1 MSMSTSVTTY
11 AVLLIAILAE
21 TFATSC
27 LNASQQFTK
36 LVPSLLSVI
45 GYAVSFYA
53 FSHVTKV
60 MPIGVAYAIWCALGI
75 IFITLVG
82 SFYFKQHLDM
92 PACIGLGLMIAGVLV
107 INLFSSSVR
116 H

>member
-1 MSMSTSVTTY
+1 MSGAVATY
-11 AVLLIAILAE
+11 SILLFAILAE

-36 LVPSLLSVI
+36 LIPTLLSVA
-45 GYAVSFYA
+45 GYAASFYA

-60 MPIGVAYAIWCALGI
+60 MPIGVAYALWCALGI
-75 IFITLVG
+75 ILITIVG
-82 SFYFKQHLDM
+82 ALYFKQPLDL
-92 PACIGLGLMIAGVLV
+92 PAYIGLGLMIAGVLV
-107 INLFSSSVR
+107 IHLFSSSIR